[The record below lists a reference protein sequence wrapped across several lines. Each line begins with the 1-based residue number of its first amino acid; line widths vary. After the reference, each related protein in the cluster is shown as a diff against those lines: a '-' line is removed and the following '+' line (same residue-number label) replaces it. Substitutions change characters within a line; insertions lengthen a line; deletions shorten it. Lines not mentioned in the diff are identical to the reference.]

1 MAELERKPGAD
12 APATGPV
19 DRAFGWVCSVLNAMG
34 TVLIGFIMVVVNADV
49 IGRFVFNKPITG
61 VTEMVI
67 VSIAAIV
74 FLQFADTLRA
84 GRVIQA
90 DTLLRVLE
98 PRAPRTY
105 HGLQALFAL
114 LGALTFAV
122 ILYATVPFLER
133 AWTSSDAYGN
143 PAVFSL
149 PKWPVR
155 MIMIVGCAAMLLQ
168 FLLLAWRH
176 LQGVMG
182 RQPAAAAKTQAAA

>member
-12 APATGPV
+12 APATGAV

-34 TVLIGFIMVVVNADV
+34 TVLIAFIMVVVNADV
-49 IGRFVFNKPITG
+49 IGRYVFNKPITG

-67 VSIAAIV
+67 ASIAAIV

-98 PRAPRTY
+98 PRVPRVY

-114 LGALTFAV
+114 LGAATFSV
-122 ILYATVPFLER
+122 ILYATIPFLQR
-133 AWTSSDAYGN
+133 ALASGDAYGN

-155 MIMIVGCAAMLLQ
+155 MIMIIGCAAMLLQ

-176 LQGVMG
+176 AQGAMHA
-182 RQPAAAAKTQAAA
+182 RSALPDAST